1 MLQKRSIVQKP
12 LHPVL
17 FSLTGLLCLL
27 VFAGSR
33 CEASKP
39 VAHSGT
45 SLLSS
50 DSLPYDL
57 SSPAKKYVFE
67 DPALIEISG
76 IGFTS
81 TPGIL
86 VSIADEKGEVLMID
100 LNQEGTVI
108 QRIPFK
114 EKGDFE
120 GIEMVGDT
128 IYAIQSNAKL
138 FEIINW
144 KNNNTP
150 PTVNIYTSKLNEE
163 NDIEGLGYD
172 PVSRQL
178 LIACKENPELKTKRD
193 IWGFDLRT
201 KQLSEKPKYSID
213 PDVIDKLV
221 EPQEDDKERYF
232 SSSGIAVQPGT
243 GDLYVTSS
251 ALKRLAVIDGRSGEL
266 KYAIRIDR
274 QLLAQPE
281 GIAFD
286 KDGNMYISS
295 EGKKQQGYILK
306 YEKRKLR

>member
-1 MLQKRSIVQKP
+1 MLQKRSFVQKP
-12 LHPVL
+12 LQPVL
-17 FSLTGLLCLL
+17 FSLTGFLCLFI
-27 VFAGSR
+27 FAGSR

-39 VAHSGT
+39 APQAGV
-45 SLLSS
+45 SLHSS
-50 DSLPYDL
+50 DSIPYDL
-57 SSPAKKYVFE
+57 ANPAKKFLFE

-86 VSIADEKGEVLMID
+86 VSIADEKGEVLLID
-100 LNQEGTVI
+100 LNQDGKVI

-138 FEIINW
+138 FEITNW
-144 KNNNTP
+144 KNNGTT
-150 PTVNIYTSKLNEE
+150 PTVNIYTSKLTEE

-178 LIACKENPELKTKRD
+178 LIACKENPELKTKRN
-193 IWGFDLRT
+193 IWGFDLKT
-201 KQLSEKPKYSID
+201 KQLSSEPKYAID
-213 PDVIDKLV
+213 PEVIEKMV

-232 SSSGIAVQPGT
+232 SSSSIAVQPQT

-266 KYAIRIDR
+266 KWAARIDR